1 MSEVSGHNRQPIE
14 VLTEHNP
21 TVFRNFSRQDL
32 LDVLAIG
39 KAVDVAPFKEVHIFN
54 KYKLPEAY
62 IVLDGLVELRRKGFT
77 IEQYTNGDFIGE
89 GFLHSQQQPNYEL
102 RTAIPSTLIVL
113 RRDEMLRFFRERPEK
128 LFKIF
133 TMNVIEAQHRHIHN
147 LYKRITEKPEQ
158 HL

>member
-1 MSEVSGHNRQPIE
+1 MAEASGHSRQPIE
-14 VLTEHNP
+14 ILMEHNP
-21 TVFRNFSRQDL
+21 VVFRNFSRKDL

-39 KAVDVAPFKEVHIFN
+39 KTVDIAPFKEVHIFN

-62 IVLDGLVELRRKGFT
+62 IILDGLVEVRRRGYT
-77 IEQYTNGDFIGE
+77 IEQYTTGDFIGE
-89 GFLHSQQQPNYEL
+89 GFLHSQHPPNYEL

-133 TMNVIEAQHRHIHN
+133 TMNVIEAQHRHIHA
-147 LYKRITEKPEQ
+147 LYKRITEKPE
-158 HL
+158 HTL